1 MIKQMYVRRD
11 DLYYLVEEVGV
22 ANIILVT
29 PVACEYTD
37 DTVLVN
43 KFLIVYHSI

>member
-1 MIKQMYVRRD
+1 MIKQMYVMRD
-11 DLYYLVEEVGV
+11 DLHCLVEEVGV
-22 ANIILVT
+22 ANIIAVV
-29 PVACEYTD
+29 PVAYDYTG